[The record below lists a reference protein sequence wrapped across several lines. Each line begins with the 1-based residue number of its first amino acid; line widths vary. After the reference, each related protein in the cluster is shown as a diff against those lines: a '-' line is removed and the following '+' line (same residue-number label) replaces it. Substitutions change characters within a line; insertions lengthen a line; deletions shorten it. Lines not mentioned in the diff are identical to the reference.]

1 MCMSRLA
8 VKYGNASVLQKSSVN
23 STDPLGVGPAQPP
36 SPACPSACRRWE
48 GGKRVLHEGLLYIA
62 PIALFD
68 LAFPRRKLP
77 ETAPSAAQLGCEVL
91 LSLFLYDLL
100 FTAGHLL
107 CHKVC

>member
-1 MCMSRLA
+1 M
-8 VKYGNASVLQKSSVN
+8 
-23 STDPLGVGPAQPP
+23 
-36 SPACPSACRRWE
+36 
-48 GGKRVLHEGLLYIA
+48 LHEGLLYIA

-68 LAFPRRKLP
+68 FAFPRRQLP